1 MGIAEAEQRAASGP
15 RCLRWTQLELE
26 WKRRWAF
33 LFFHSLPT
41 STLRSCFIRRARD
54 GLRATSTP
62 SQACLRGRG
71 RAPNRLHQTI
81 RKITVLNLRWFR
93 VYLLHF
99 YKFGSQGC
107 CIPPSNSNKATD
119 GAIETSRRTTRTD
132 SQEPA
137 PGTSMKPS
145 YDPTKPWSRRRREF
159 GASAQNGA

>member
-1 MGIAEAEQRAASGP
+1 MILYNPAAKVAYVQQGLFGNAQWSTLHARPKSPCWTYATLTAAAWMGIAEAEQTAAQTAAEQRTASGP

-81 RKITVLNLRWFR
+81 RKLQ
-93 VYLLHF
+93 
-99 YKFGSQGC
+99 S
-107 CIPPSNSNKATD
+107 
-119 GAIETSRRTTRTD
+119 
-132 SQEPA
+132 
-137 PGTSMKPS
+137 
-145 YDPTKPWSRRRREF
+145 
-159 GASAQNGA
+159 

>member
-1 MGIAEAEQRAASGP
+1 MNFFFENLSLVPETSAPKEHFKLVFGSGTSDLAKIRPLKNWPPPFPGSHRLLGTSIQTAAQTAAEQRTASGP

-81 RKITVLNLRWFR
+81 RKLQ
-93 VYLLHF
+93 
-99 YKFGSQGC
+99 S
-107 CIPPSNSNKATD
+107 
-119 GAIETSRRTTRTD
+119 
-132 SQEPA
+132 
-137 PGTSMKPS
+137 
-145 YDPTKPWSRRRREF
+145 
-159 GASAQNGA
+159 

>member
-1 MGIAEAEQRAASGP
+1 MKLSGFSIFRRNSKTGVEIILRGAPQAERRRSPWCTKHQAIVFSINFQGQSSAPTRGSFIGTRAAWMGIAEAEQTAAQTAAEQRTASGP

-81 RKITVLNLRWFR
+81 RKLE
-93 VYLLHF
+93 
-99 YKFGSQGC
+99 S
-107 CIPPSNSNKATD
+107 
-119 GAIETSRRTTRTD
+119 
-132 SQEPA
+132 
-137 PGTSMKPS
+137 
-145 YDPTKPWSRRRREF
+145 
-159 GASAQNGA
+159 

>member
-1 MGIAEAEQRAASGP
+1 MRSPPCRQSSVSLTAIHRDAFSSPMGRPSGEWLSDIRYFGGSARFGEQFATAWMGIAEAEQRTASGP

-81 RKITVLNLRWFR
+81 RKLE
-93 VYLLHF
+93 
-99 YKFGSQGC
+99 S
-107 CIPPSNSNKATD
+107 
-119 GAIETSRRTTRTD
+119 
-132 SQEPA
+132 
-137 PGTSMKPS
+137 
-145 YDPTKPWSRRRREF
+145 
-159 GASAQNGA
+159 